1 MHQRMV
7 PVFVL
12 SSSSGLWT
20 MQGGFRGDLGMSE
33 GDPHQP

>member
-1 MHQRMV
+1 MDQRMV

-12 SSSSGLWT
+12 SSSGLWT